1 MEHGPNGSEVRTE
14 PFSSE
19 VGEDDKLRYDLG
31 TYCGVDGAFS
41 ILVRAPSEP
50 RAEAVLRI
58 VEQELPESA
67 ALLRLSGM
75 EITECIS
82 EV

>member
-1 MEHGPNGSEVRTE
+1 MSFAHVPIMMGPCHALLHSFVHTH
-14 PFSSE
+14 
-19 VGEDDKLRYDLG
+19 
-31 TYCGVDGAFS
+31 
-41 ILVRAPSEP
+41 
-50 RAEAVLRI
+50 RAEAVLRV

-82 EV
+82 EVCVT